1 MRRGSIHEFPYK
13 SCFLKPTSG
22 DLGLGKLGDISLSS
36 NDTRVDTAFAESDS
50 EETVFTPRSA
60 PRVGNDPVVGT
71 VFVTPTDD
79 LDGVTTESRSGLMS
93 VDTTRIRHEILVD
106 GEASFDGSVLEDAGL
121 DGSGIREL
129 NNGSLSGVVVLEGR
143 AISALGNILALDG
156 LSAVV
161 RSIGEAAV
169 SEETIT
175 DEEPPGEQGDTT
187 VATVV
192 HDVVAGEEV
201 LGGEDDIDGS
211 VGGDAESVGEDFRG
225 SEGPAASAVTLI
237 SDGVDTSGPLFR
249 GVEISGDV
257 LNTFVVEDSQ
267 VLVDGGINEVGTQ
280 ELLLDL
286 SVSHTFEFLG
296 DSSLPLSEAVQVVN
310 ERLGD
315 DLVFTNDDGVH
326 SLSDPVAQIV
336 VVLSI
341 VSSNSTVDFLDD
353 FNVVDQE
360 TLSDVVKESFR
371 GGESLG
377 EVDELLDFTSRGSAE
392 LSSLRDNLSSF
403 TEEGNTFLDLS
414 GVLGLD
420 VSNTGNNIL
429 NDGFGISDAG
439 LNVVKD
445 VFAGNT
451 GEETLGE
458 VEDISLGV
466 LDGLLSDEDGVHSCA
481 DPVAEGGEIARL
493 VSLDSTGDLLE
504 DFNSVDHDALANI
517 VQERSGVLEDF
528 NHLDEGL
535 NISRSNL
542 ALLDGVGDAFD
553 GLTDEGNT
561 FLDLGGNL
569 SLNVFNTSD
578 DFLGNKLIILN
589 ASLDVIE
596 DVSLANTVEET
607 LDEVQDVGSVIRIRL
622 EAVSVLDVLVD
633 LESQVIVTLG
643 KFISNIPIKD

>member
-1 MRRGSIHEFPYK
+1 
-13 SCFLKPTSG
+13 
-22 DLGLGKLGDISLSS
+22 LGELGNISLSS
-36 NDTRVDTAFAESDS
+36 NNAGVDTALAESNS
-50 EETVFTPRSA
+50 EETVFTPSWA
-60 PRVGNDPVVGT
+60 PRVGDDPVVGT

-93 VDTTRIRHEILVD
+93 VDTTSIGHEILVD
-106 GEASFDGSVLEDAGL
+106 GEASFDGSILEDVGL
-121 DGSGIREL
+121 DGSGVREL
-129 NNGSLSGVVVLEGR
+129 NNGSLRGMVVLEGR
-143 AISALGNILALDG
+143 AISATGNILALDG
-156 LSAVV
+156 LSTVG

-169 SEETIT
+169 SEETVA

-192 HDVVAGEEV
+192 HDVVAGKEV

-211 VGGDAESVGEDFRG
+211 VGGNAESVGEDFRG

-257 LNTFVVEDSQ
+257 LNTFIVEDSQ
-267 VLVDGGINEVGTQ
+267 VLVDGEVNEVGTQ

-286 SVSHTFEFLG
+286 SISHTFEFLG
-296 DSSLPLSEAVQVVN
+296 DSSFPLSEAVQVVN

-341 VSSNSTVDFLDD
+341 ESSNSTVDFLDD
-353 FNVVDQE
+353 FDVVDQE

-377 EVDELLDFTSRGSAE
+377 EVDELLDFTGRGFAE
-392 LSSLRDNLSSF
+392 LSGLGDDLSGF

-420 VSNTGNNIL
+420 VSNTGDNIL

-439 LNVVKD
+439 LDVVED
-445 VFAGNT
+445 IFAGNT
-451 GEETLGE
+451 GKETLGE

-466 LDGLLSDEDGVHSCA
+466 FNGLLSDEDGVHSST
-481 DPVAEGGEIARL
+481 DPVAEVGEIARL
-493 VSLDSTGDLLE
+493 VSLDSAGDLLE
-504 DFNSVDHDALANI
+504 DVNSVDDDALANI
-517 VQERSGVLEDF
+517 VQERAGVLEGFD
-528 NHLDEGL
+528 HLEEGL
-535 NISRSNL
+535 NISSSNL
-542 ALLDGVGDAFD
+542 ALLDGSGDDFD

-569 SLNVFNTSD
+569 SLDVFNTSD
-578 DFLGNKLIILN
+578 DILDNDLVVLN
-589 ASLDVIE
+589 AGLDVIE
-596 DVSLANTVEET
+596 DGSFTNTVKET
-607 LDEVQDVGSVIRIRL
+607 LDEVQDVGSVISVSLISVSIL
-622 EAVSVLDVLVD
+622 EVFIDS
-633 LESQVIVTLG
+633 ESQILVTLG
-643 KFISNIPIKD
+643 KRAGNEEEEG